1 METMKAAR
9 IFVPN
14 DLRIVDVPL
23 PELRPHEVLCRVV
36 RSGICGTDYA
46 IFTGEFSFVKSGEV
60 KFPMTPGHEWSGV
73 VARIG
78 AEVNGLKPGDR
89 VVGDT
94 AVACGSCNH
103 CLLGRYYACADL
115 RAVGTVNAWDGAY
128 AEYVV
133 MPDRHLFAL
142 PQRVS
147 FDNGAMVEP
156 AATALHALMK
166 AEVKLGD
173 TVLVHGS
180 GPIGI
185 MAGKLARVMGAA
197 KVIIT
202 GRKEAKLA
210 AALALGIDAAINTTE
225 GSWAEAV
232 RARAAPYGVDK
243 VIEASGSV
251 ELLRESLPLLKATG
265 TIAAVAFYERP
276 VPDLDIDRLVFGNLS
291 LHGSAGSLAM
301 YPIILKLM
309 DCGLADFT
317 SLITGR
323 YRLDDVHQA
332 LADMRD
338 KNDTR
343 IKLML
348 EM

>member
-9 IFVPN
+9 IFGPN
-14 DLRIVDVPL
+14 DIRIVDVPQ
-23 PELRPHEVLCRVV
+23 PELRPHDVLCQVV

-46 IFTGEFSFVKSGEV
+46 IFTGEFSFVRSGNV
-60 KFPMTPGHEWSGV
+60 KFPLTPGHEWSGI
-73 VARIG
+73 VART
-78 AEVNGLKPGDR
+78 GLDVKTLNPGDR

-103 CLLGRYYACADL
+103 CLLGQYYACADL
-115 RAVGTVNAWDGAY
+115 RSVGTVNAWDGAY
-128 AEYVV
+128 AKYIV
-133 MPDRHLFAL
+133 MPDRHLFPL
-142 PQRVS
+142 PERVS

-156 AATALHALMK
+156 AATALHALVR
-166 AEVKLGD
+166 ADVKLGD

-185 MAGKLARVMGAA
+185 MAGNLAKLMGAA

-202 GRKEAKLA
+202 GRKDSKLA
-210 AALALGIDAAINTTE
+210 AALALGIDAAINTTKE
-225 GSWAEAV
+225 SWADAAGEH
-232 RARAAPYGVDK
+232 AAPYGIDRI
-243 VIEASGSV
+243 IEASGSV
-251 ELLRESLPLLKATG
+251 ELLRESLALLKPTG
-265 TIAAVAFYERP
+265 VISAVAFYERQ
-276 VPDLDIDRLVFGNLS
+276 VQSFDIDQLVFGNLS
-291 LHGSAGSLAM
+291 LRGSAGSLGM

-309 DCGLADFT
+309 DCGLLDFS

-323 YRLDDVHQA
+323 YGLDEVRQA
-332 LADMRD
+332 LADMKE